1 LAATPGPR
9 DNLAAALSNPDFQAL
24 FESAPGLY
32 LVLTPQLTIVAA
44 SDAYLQATMTRRADI
59 VGRPLFEVFPD
70 NPADPTATGTANLRA
85 SLGRV
90 LAQRTAD
97 AMAVQKY
104 DIRRPDG
111 TFEERHWS
119 PVNSPVLA
127 ADGSVSYIIHRV
139 EDVTEF
145 IRLQKRGT
153 GMEAEI
159 FQRGQELADA
169 NRRLRAANEQLEAL
183 YERTKELE
191 ELRTRFFA
199 NVSHELR
206 TPLTLILGPA
216 EKLQAAAEPGQ
227 RQDLE
232 VIVRNA
238 RTLLRHVNDLLD
250 LAKLDAGQMQLE
262 YAQSDVAGLVR
273 VTTALFD
280 GLARDKGMT
289 FTVEAPEALPAE
301 LDPERFQRV
310 LLNLLSNAFKFTP
323 DGGRVR
329 CTLRAEGERTLLEV
343 ADSGPG
349 IAPAHRALIFE
360 RFRQVDGS
368 ATRRFAGTGLGLA
381 IARDFVDLHG
391 GNITI
396 TTAPETGALFTVSLP
411 RRAPPGRP
419 VRAAQAAD
427 TAATEQVVDELSPR
441 AAPAAV
447 AGAADQ
453 RSLVLVVED
462 QPDLNRFICDCLAAE
477 HRIASAADGK
487 EGLEKAQ
494 ALCPDL
500 VITDVMMPVMSGE
513 ELVAALRAQPGLCG
527 VPILLLT
534 ARNDEPLKLKMLRLG
549 ARDYLTKPFSV
560 EELRVRAANLV
571 ALKRGEEQLR
581 RLAGELAA
589 RNASLERLASRLWA
603 ANAELDAFSYSVS
616 HDLRAPLRHIDGFA
630 QALVEEELER
640 LSPEGVRHLELVRAS
655 SQRMSRLIDDLLGL
669 SRLTR
674 AEIRH
679 EVVDLSALC
688 AEIVADLRGA
698 DPGRQVEVL
707 IEPGLRALGDARL
720 IRIAL
725 DNLLGNAWKF
735 TARRPR
741 ARIEV
746 GRDRGAGQDS
756 FYVRDDGAG
765 FDMAY
770 ADQLFGAFQ
779 RLHPSGEFEGTGV
792 GLATVRRVI
801 SRHGGRVWA
810 SGAVDRGATF
820 SFTLPSGE

>member
-1 LAATPGPR
+1 M
-9 DNLAAALSNPDFQAL
+9 SNPDFQAL
-24 FESAPGLY
+24 FQSAPGLY
-32 LVLTPQLTIVAA
+32 LVLTPELTIVAA

-85 SLGRV
+85 SLERV
-90 LAQRTAD
+90 LEHRAAD

-111 TFEERHWS
+111 SFEERHWS
-119 PVNSPVLA
+119 PVNSPVPGP
-127 ADGSVSYIIHRV
+127 DGQVAYIIHRV
-139 EDVTEF
+139 EDVTDF
-145 IRLQKRGT
+145 ILLKQRGT

-159 FQRGQELADA
+159 YQRGQELADA

-206 TPLTLILGPA
+206 TPLTLIIGPA
-216 EKLQAAAEPGQ
+216 EKLAAAAVDPAQ

-232 VIVRNA
+232 VIARNA
-238 RTLLRHVNDLLD
+238 RTLLEHVNDLLD

-262 YAQSDVAGLVR
+262 YARADAAHLVR
-273 VTTALFD
+273 VTTSLFD
-280 GLARDKGMT
+280 SLARDRSIA
-289 FTVEAPEALPAE
+289 FAVEAPAALPAE
-301 LDPERFQRV
+301 LDPARFQRV

-323 DGGRVR
+323 DGGHVR
-329 CTLRAEGERTLLEV
+329 CSLRLEGERMALEV

-349 IAPAHRALIFE
+349 IDPAHRALIFE
-360 RFRQVDGS
+360 RFRQVDGG

-391 GNITI
+391 GTI
-396 TTAPETGALFTVSLP
+396 AVGTAPERGALFTVSLP
-411 RRAPPGRP
+411 HRAPAGREVGAAVEPDLAAAAP
-419 VRAAQAAD
+419 VLDQL
-427 TAATEQVVDELSPR
+427 VPR
-441 AAPAAV
+441 AVAL
-447 AGAADQ
+447 AGAAPEDQ
-453 RSLVLVVED
+453 RPLVLVVED
-462 QPDLNRFICDCLAAE
+462 QPDLNRFLCDCLAGE
-477 HRIASAADGK
+477 HRVASAANGK

-494 ALCPDL
+494 ALDPDL
-500 VITDVMMPVMSGE
+500 IITDLMMPVMSGD
-513 ELVAALRAQPGLCG
+513 ELVAALQAQPALSA
-527 VPILLLT
+527 VPVLLLT
-534 ARNDEPLKLKMLRLG
+534 ARNDEPLKIKLLRLG
-549 ARDYLTKPFSV
+549 VRDYLTKPFSV
-560 EELRVRAANLV
+560 EELRARVANLV
-571 ALKRGEEQLR
+571 ARKRADEQVL
-581 RLAGELAA
+581 RLAGQLAA

-603 ANAELDAFSYSVS
+603 ANAELDAFSYSIS

-630 QALVEEELER
+630 QALLEEELER
-640 LSPEGVRHLELVRAS
+640 LSPEGVRHLQVVRAA
-655 SQRMSRLIDDLLGL
+655 SQRMSQLIDDLLGL

-688 AEIVADLRGA
+688 TEIATELRVAD
-698 DPGRQVEVL
+698 PQRQVEVV

-746 GRDRGAGQDS
+746 GRDRSAQGT

-779 RLHPSGEFEGTGV
+779 RLHTAREFEGTGI

-810 SGAVDRGATF
+810 SGAVDQGATF
-820 SFTLPSGE
+820 SFTLPSVE